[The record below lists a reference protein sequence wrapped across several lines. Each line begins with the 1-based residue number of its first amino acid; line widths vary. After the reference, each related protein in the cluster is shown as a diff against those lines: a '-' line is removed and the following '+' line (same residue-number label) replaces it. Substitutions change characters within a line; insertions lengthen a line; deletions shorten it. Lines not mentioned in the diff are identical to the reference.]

1 MLGSHNDPIGIDDRG
16 RRVEEISR
24 LEHEL
29 AETFSSLESTL
40 EAVLTFESWMA
51 KVATDLELTK
61 ARAAEMEK
69 KEREKVTEVVEVKKG
84 LEKSKVRISLLETE
98 KASIGWARA
107 LIRSF
112 DMLTCSITSLS
123 RSVPLMPQRTSM
135 GAD

>member
-1 MLGSHNDPIGIDDRG
+1 
-16 RRVEEISR
+16 
-24 LEHEL
+24 
-29 AETFSSLESTL
+29 
-40 EAVLTFESWMA
+40 MA